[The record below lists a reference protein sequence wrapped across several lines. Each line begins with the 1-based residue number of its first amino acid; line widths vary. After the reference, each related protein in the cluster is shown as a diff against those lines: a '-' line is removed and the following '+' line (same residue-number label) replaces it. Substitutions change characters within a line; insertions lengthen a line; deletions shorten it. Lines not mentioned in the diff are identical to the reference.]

1 MTISV
6 YFVYIY
12 NYNEMDFTLKK
23 LELFGKST
31 HKTKL
36 NPNPRSASKTASN
49 DLGVTSMIL
58 QCLVGTFSE

>member
-1 MTISV
+1 MNLT
-6 YFVYIY
+6 
-12 NYNEMDFTLKK
+12 MDFTLKK

-36 NPNPRSASKTASN
+36 NPNPRSTSKTASN

-58 QCLVGTFSE
+58 HGLVGTFSE